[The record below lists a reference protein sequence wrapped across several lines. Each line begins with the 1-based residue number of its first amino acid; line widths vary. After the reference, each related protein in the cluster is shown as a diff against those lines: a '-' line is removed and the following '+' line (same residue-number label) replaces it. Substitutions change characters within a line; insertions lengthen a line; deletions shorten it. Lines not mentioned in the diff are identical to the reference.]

1 MKAEYV
7 GTNEYEIGSRH
18 FRHFMNLGKSYGYK
32 TFTIPKK
39 SGGERRIWAPRGN
52 LMWIQYCI
60 KEVIELYYQP
70 QPCVYG
76 FVRGKSILD
85 NAQCHTNKKYV
96 YNVDI
101 SDYFESVTEKTIA
114 TRLMRPPFSFNHQIS
129 ETIARLSCICLH
141 EWVENPIFHTMD
153 SIHHHVLAQGSP
165 TSPILAN
172 VVCDDMDVMLM
183 GLASRFGL
191 TYTRY
196 ADDITFSSNHNVY
209 YANSDFYRELVRII
223 ELFGFKINN
232 KKTRLQHCTQKQEVT
247 GLTVNKD
254 VNVNRKWYK
263 EIRGILH
270 IWEKYGKYAALN
282 SFYPRYHSNHGLSH
296 HGEADIEN
304 IVYGKLCFLKMVLGE
319 NNPRHIKLFH
329 KFQTLTSNPSRVSN
343 NEKWQ
348 YIYTMP
354 LKAFEKIFHTKIE
367 YHSSRLLTVLYAKG
381 WYAGDETLEEIKS
394 YPPRYFGHFTYNGV
408 SFLAAL
414 SGKLQSLQI
423 PNDAEISLC
432 RTKDSFGGRY
442 IYLVHRRHCRRNI
455 EETSVKEKTEVVPTE
470 EISPELLAV
479 AEKMK
484 AMFPDLKLEI
494 VGHDNHILIDNK
506 KGEL

>member
-7 GTNEYEIGSRH
+7 GTSEYEIESRH
-18 FRHFMNLGKSYGYK
+18 FRYFMNLDKNHGYR

-39 SGGERRIWAPRGN
+39 SGGERRIWVPKGN

-60 KEVIELYYQP
+60 KEIIELYYQP

-76 FVRGKSILD
+76 FVKGKSILE

-96 YNVDI
+96 FNVDI
-101 SDYFESVTEKTIA
+101 SDFFESVTEKMIA
-114 TRLMRPPFSFNHQIS
+114 TRLLRPPFSFNRQIS
-129 ETIARLSCICLH
+129 ETIARLSCICIY

-172 VVCDDMDVMLM
+172 AVCDDMDNMLI

-209 YANSDFYRELVRII
+209 YADSDFRKELVRII

-232 KKTRLQHCTQKQEVT
+232 KKTRLQHQAQKQEVT
-247 GLTVNKD
+247 GLTVNKGA
-254 VNVNRKWYK
+254 NVSRKWYK
-263 EIRGILH
+263 EIRSILH

-296 HGEADIEN
+296 HGEADIEH
-304 IVYGKLCFLKMVLGE
+304 IVYGKLCFLKMVIGE
-319 NNPRHIKLFH
+319 NNPRYIKLFY
-329 KFQTLTSNPSRVSN
+329 KFQALTSNTSRVSN

-348 YIYTMP
+348 YIYTIP

-367 YHSSRLLTVLYAKG
+367 YRSSQLLTVLYGKG

-394 YPPRYFGHFTYNGV
+394 YPLRYFGHFTYNGV
-408 SFLAAL
+408 SFLVAL
-414 SGKLQSLQI
+414 SGKLQNLQI
-423 PNDAEISLC
+423 PDDAEISLC
-432 RTKDSFGGRY
+432 RTRDSFAERY
-442 IYLVHRRHCRRNI
+442 IYLVHRRHCQRKI
-455 EETSVKEKTEVVPTE
+455 EQIPVMMGTEGVTTE

-484 AMFPDLKLEI
+484 AMFPELKLEI
-494 VGHDNHILIDNK
+494 ISK
-506 KGEL
+506 

>member
-7 GTNEYEIGSRH
+7 GTSEYGIESRH
-18 FRHFMNLGKSYGYK
+18 FRYFMNLDKSYGYK

-39 SGGERRIWAPRGN
+39 SGGERRIWAPKGN

-60 KEVIELYYQP
+60 KEIIELYYHP
-70 QPCVYG
+70 QSSVYG
-76 FVRGKSILD
+76 FVKGKSILD

-96 YNVDI
+96 FNVDI
-101 SDYFESVTEKTIA
+101 SDFFESVTEKMIA

-129 ETIARLSCICLH
+129 ETIARLSCICLY
-141 EWVENPIFHTMD
+141 EWVENPIFHNMD
-153 SIHHHVLAQGSP
+153 CVHHHVLAQGSP

-172 VVCDDMDVMLM
+172 AVCDDMDVMLM

-209 YANSDFYRELVRII
+209 YSDSDFRK
-223 ELFGFKINN
+223 ELFRIVTLFDFKINN
-232 KKTRLQHCTQKQEVT
+232 KKTRLQHSTQKQEVT

-282 SFYPRYHSNHGLSH
+282 SFYPQYHSNHGLSH

-304 IVYGKLCFLKMVLGE
+304 IVYGKLCFLKMVIGT
-319 NNPRHIKLFH
+319 NNPRYIKLFH
-329 KFQTLTSNPSRVSN
+329 KFQTLTSNINRVSN

-367 YHSSRLLTVLYAKG
+367 YRSSRLLTVLYGKG
-381 WYAGDETLEEIKS
+381 MYVGDETLEEIKS

-408 SFLAAL
+408 SFLVAL

-423 PNDAEISLC
+423 PYDAEISLC
-432 RTKDSFGGRY
+432 RTRDSFAERY
-442 IYLVHRRHCRRNI
+442 IYLVHRRHCQREI
-455 EETSVKEKTEVVPTE
+455 EQTPVKKDTEGVSKE
-470 EISPELLAV
+470 EISPELLAI

-484 AMFPDLKLEI
+484 AMFPELKLEI
-494 VGHDNHILIDNK
+494 VGHDKQIPIYNN
-506 KGEL
+506 KGEP